1 MGCIICTGDSVK
13 KIIDG
18 QRRLTSLTLL
28 IIYLNN
34 LQKGH
39 IGHFVLI

>member
-1 MGCIICTGDSVK
+1 MGCIICTSGSVK